1 MGIPLPCHRETGPV
15 IRHFLFTQSNDKYMK
30 RKKQKKKTDL
40 LEKTKKH
47 LHKMYLELKKYL
59 EEASRESPMAP
70 PIWKHKQKII
80 NQF

>member
-1 MGIPLPCHRETGPV
+1 
-15 IRHFLFTQSNDKYMK
+15 MK
-30 RKKQKKKTDL
+30 RKKQKKTTDL

-59 EEASRESPMAP
+59 EETSRESPMAP

>member
-1 MGIPLPCHRETGPV
+1 MGIPLRCHRETGPV
-15 IRHFLFTQSNDKYMK
+15 IRHFLFTQSNDKDMK
-30 RKKQKKKTDL
+30 RKKQKKTTDL

-59 EEASRESPMAP
+59 EETSRESPMAP

>member
-1 MGIPLPCHRETGPV
+1 MT
-15 IRHFLFTQSNDKYMK
+15 K
-30 RKKQKKKTDL
+30 RKTKTKADL
-40 LEKTKKH
+40 LEKAKKH

-80 NQF
+80 NEF

>member
-1 MGIPLPCHRETGPV
+1 
-15 IRHFLFTQSNDKYMK
+15 MK
-30 RKKQKKKTDL
+30 KRKQKKKTDL

-47 LHKMYLELKKYL
+47 LHKMYVEIKKYL

-80 NQF
+80 NEF